1 MTTKVPDLVPWVA
14 GSAWSSG
21 ACSTVQAGEKAEVR
35 GGRSQEHVVDEQ
47 GVPRVRRDEPDAQ
60 AVLRVRAGE
69 QVPHEQLLPGE
80 VREHRRLEPCV
91 VIGLERLVQAAPPDL
106 VRGGGL
112 TYDELV
118 VRAASG
124 VWRRHGAERP
134 PLRDHALGA
143 THRVLVELR
152 RSRIPVD
159 GALGREPRGLQ
170 GGGPSAFGG
179 AGGMRGHARG
189 RRPCSWASTA
199 AITAMF
205 TLSFT
210 SDPRCRTCTGCAM
223 PTRIGPIAS
232 APPTRLSSL

>member
-1 MTTKVPDLVPWVA
+1 MELGRVQHGPGGREA
-14 GSAWSSG
+14 G
-21 ACSTVQAGEKAEVR
+21 EVR
-35 GGRSQEHVVDEQ
+35 GGRAQEHVVDKQ

-60 AVLRVRAGE
+60 AVLRVGAGE
-69 QVPHEQLLPGE
+69 QVPHEQFLPGE

-91 VIGLERLVQAAPPDL
+91 VIGVERLVQVAPPDL
-106 VRGGGL
+106 IRRGGL

-134 PLRDHALGA
+134 ALGDHALGA
-143 THRVLVELR
+143 TYRVLVELGR
-152 RSRIPVD
+152 PEVPMD
-159 GALGREPRGLQ
+159 GAVRREARGLQ
-170 GGGPSAFGG
+170 GGGPSPFGR
-179 AGGMRGHARG
+179 AGGVGGHARG

-205 TLSFT
+205 TISFT
-210 SDPRCRTCTGCAM
+210 SEPRYNTCTGCAM